1 MRDKDSQLIFENYR
15 KRVILNEALPALAI
29 PAAGIGIAEVLGL
42 AATVVGATALAT
54 EIAQKRDQIGKMFKL
69 TPSTESVVEK
79 VGSII
84 QANDT
89 SVRGLE
95 GALNYAK
102 SLDVPVLNNLIQ
114 RNLNDLSMLKALQEG
129 SLDLQQSVEYV
140 KSILFT
146 LKESSEE
153 LLAIAK
159 RTTNEQLIRL
169 LGEAGKRQDEQI
181 RATQALANRLLDI
194 LSKEENTGGGK
205 DPDKD
210 PNKKNKILEIL
221 KAIYNNIATVK
232 FWIATG
238 ILTTAVLILIGSV
251 IGGKASGEA
260 VTSGGIGVV
269 NWFGDFAEG
278 GMEALKPDKTKTP
291 TNKWIPETPNLPKE
305 KSNSSSEAAPTP
317 IPFKRNKG

>member
-1 MRDKDSQLIFENYR
+1 MRDKDSQLIFESYKKN
-15 KRVILNEALPALAI
+15 VILNEAAQALAI
-29 PAAGIGIAEVLGL
+29 PLAGIGIAEVLGL

-84 QANDT
+84 RANDT

-169 LGEAGKRQDEQI
+169 LGEAGKRHDEQI
-181 RATQALANRLLDI
+181 RATQALVNRLLDI
-194 LSKEENTGGGK
+194 LSKEENTGGGKK

-238 ILTTAVLILIGSV
+238 ILTTAVLILTGSV

-260 VTSGGIGVV
+260 VTSGGMGVV
-269 NWFGDFAEG
+269 NWVGDFAEG
-278 GMEALKPDKTKTP
+278 GMEALKPDKKKTDN
-291 TNKWIPETPNLPKE
+291 NKIKYPDNAQKLEE
-305 KSNSSSEAAPTP
+305 M
-317 IPFKRNKG
+317 